1 MKKLPIFGILAVLF
15 ILLMSQT
22 PPSPPTPPNPP
33 TGGRQEP
40 PPGGWGALRGQ
51 GGGRVVNQDSLIKE
65 REKAM
70 AATLEYIKGK
80 EKMPA
85 DSVFKNIKTFKGLPA
100 EKLVGIMGKWSEAIG
115 TGCNGCHNMKDY
127 ASDEK
132 DEKETTREMV
142 PMTQKINKDL
152 IQAIKGL
159 EKSKGVSC
167 MTCHRGRKHP
177 N

>member
-1 MKKLPIFGILAVLF
+1 MKKIPIIGIFAFLIV
-15 ILLMSQT
+15 LLMSQSPPP
-22 PPSPPTPPNPP
+22 PPSPNGAPA
-33 TGGRQEP
+33 GM
-40 PPGGWGALRGQ
+40 PPGGRGP
-51 GGGRVVNQDSLIKE
+51 GRVINQDSLIKE

-70 AATLEYIKGK
+70 ASTMEYIKGK
-80 EKMPA
+80 EKMAA
-85 DSVFKNIKTFKGLPA
+85 DSVFKNIKSLKGVPA
-100 EKLVGIMGKWSEAIG
+100 EKFVGIMGKWSEAMG
-115 TGCNGCHNMKDY
+115 TGCNGCHNMKDF

-152 IQAIKGL
+152 IQPIKGL

-177 N
+177 NQ

>member
-1 MKKLPIFGILAVLF
+1 MKKIPIIGILAILF
-15 ILLMSQT
+15 ISLMSQLPHQSQT
-22 PPSPPTPPNPP
+22 AFGSQGNRLDTLPPPSP
-33 TGGRQEP
+33 
-40 PPGGWGALRGQ
+40 RGS
-51 GGGRVVNQDSLIKE
+51 GRVINQDSLIKE

-70 AATLEYIKGK
+70 ASTMEYIKGK
-80 EKMPA
+80 EKMAA
-85 DSVFKNIKTFKGLPA
+85 DSVFKNIKTLKGVPA
-100 EKLVGIMGKWSEAIG
+100 EKLVGIMGKWSEAMG

-152 IQAIKGL
+152 IQTIKGL
-159 EKSKGVSC
+159 EKSKGVTC

-177 N
+177 NQ

>member
-1 MKKLPIFGILAVLF
+1 MKKLPIFGILAFLF

-22 PPSPPTPPNPP
+22 PPQAPPPPPNAP
-33 TGGRQEP
+33 P
-40 PPGGWGALRGQ
+40 PPGGF
-51 GGGRVVNQDSLIKE
+51 GGGRGPGRVINQDSLIKE

-70 AATLEYIKGK
+70 ASTMEYIKGK
-80 EKMPA
+80 EKMPS
-85 DSVFKNIKTFKGLPA
+85 DSVFKNIKSFKGLPA

-115 TGCNGCHNMKDY
+115 TGCNGCHNVKDM

-132 DEKETTREMV
+132 DEKVTTREML

-152 IQAIKGL
+152 IQTIKGL

-177 N
+177 